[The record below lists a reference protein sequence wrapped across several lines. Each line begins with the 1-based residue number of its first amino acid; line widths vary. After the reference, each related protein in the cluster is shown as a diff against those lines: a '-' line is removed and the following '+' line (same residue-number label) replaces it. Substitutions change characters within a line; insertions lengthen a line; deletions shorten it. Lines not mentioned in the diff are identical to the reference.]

1 MTRGEFRDSTS
12 RYMCTIPI
20 VFIQYCCSSLPVV
33 AVGSAYSRSLRVAAP
48 LGTVA
53 SALRHAL
60 RLRTRAGARGA
71 YDACPRRA
79 VRVERPGASARRDDP
94 VCRENGY
101 IVVKTDKYTI
111 NLAKD
116 TTTYT

>member
-48 LGTVA
+48 LGTGGMTGGYG
-53 SALRHAL
+53 R
-60 RLRTRAGARGA
+60 
-71 YDACPRRA
+71 PRRYDYA
-79 VRVERPGASARRDDP
+79 YARAR
-94 VCRENGY
+94 
-101 IVVKTDKYTI
+101 
-111 NLAKD
+111 AA
-116 TTTYT
+116 